1 MEFSK
6 SRARFRNWTLGQS
19 EDAGAW
25 GRDEIR
31 NIRGAFNNAVSH
43 TTTDYSGAFKLTRGG
58 HFSRYNADG
67 VYFWGVDLDVSRFV
81 PTGPLNVPPH
91 IHQPVVIYLGRAA
104 QV

>member
-6 SRARFRNWTLGQS
+6 SAAPFRNWALGQS
-19 EDAGAW
+19 EGAGAW

-43 TTTDYSGAFKLTRGG
+43 TATDYSGAFKLTRGA

-81 PTGPLNVPPH
+81 PTGPQNVPQH
-91 IHQPVVIYLGRAA
+91 IWQPVVIYLGRPR
-104 QV
+104 

>member
-1 MEFSK
+1 MGG
-6 SRARFRNWTLGQS
+6 T
-19 EDAGAW
+19 AGAW

-43 TTTDYSGAFKLTRGG
+43 TITDYSGAFKLTRGA

-67 VYFWGVDLDVSRFV
+67 VYLWGVDLDVSRFV